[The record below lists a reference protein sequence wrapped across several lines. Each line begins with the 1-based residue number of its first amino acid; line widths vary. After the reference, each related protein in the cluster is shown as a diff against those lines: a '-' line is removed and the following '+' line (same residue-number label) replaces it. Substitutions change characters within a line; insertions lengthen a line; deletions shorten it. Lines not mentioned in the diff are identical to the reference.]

1 MQNKFPKGQVG
12 LLLLV
17 VMGIVVALVMSV
29 ASRSLSDTV
38 LSRQERESSAAFAV
52 AETGVEK
59 ALNILRTTPG
69 SVSNTTFDVGG
80 FVEGNYRVDSMTSYN
95 LYVKELDVAQL
106 DVAGFTGD
114 LEISWTKKGASN
126 EDLVCGTEGSGGSSS
141 AIEVT
146 AINGATMAVTR
157 NYYNSFNS
165 CGFSN
170 GFASS
175 ADGGTKYL
183 SRVSYYVVAGTT
195 ILRIKP
201 IYSGATISVAGSSL
215 PTQLYL
221 IKSRAVGGDAQKEI
235 EVTRGLNASPAI
247 FDFALMAGG
256 VITHL

>member
-52 AETGVEK
+52 AETGVER

-69 SVSNTTFDVGG
+69 SVNDTKFDVGG

-114 LEISWTKKGASN
+114 LEISWTKDSPSEN
-126 EDLVCGTEGSGGSSS
+126 LPCGEGSGHLA
-141 AIEVT
+141 AIEVVAISST
-146 AINGATMAVTR
+146 AVSR
-157 NYYNSFNS
+157 SYYNPYNCSP
-165 CGFSN
+165 GSN
-170 GFASS
+170 NFAESN
-175 ADGGTKYL
+175 DGGAEYRSTISYN
-183 SRVSYYVVAGTT
+183 VSGFTAV
-195 ILRIKP
+195 RIKP

>member
-1 MQNKFPKGQVG
+1 
-12 LLLLV
+12 
-17 VMGIVVALVMSV
+17 MSV

-52 AETGVEK
+52 AETGVER

-69 SVSNTTFDVGG
+69 SVNDTKFDVGG

-106 DVAGFTGD
+106 DVAGFTGN
-114 LEISWTKKGASN
+114 LEISWTKDSPSEN
-126 EDLVCGTEGSGGSSS
+126 LPCGEGSGHLA
-141 AIEVT
+141 AIEVVAISST
-146 AINGATMAVTR
+146 AVSR
-157 NYYNSFNS
+157 SYYNPYNCSP
-165 CGFSN
+165 GSN
-170 GFASS
+170 NFAESN
-175 ADGGTKYL
+175 DGGAEYRSTISYN
-183 SRVSYYVVAGTT
+183 VSGFTAV
-195 ILRIKP
+195 RIKP

-235 EVTRGLNASPAI
+235 EVTRGLNAPPAI

>member
-52 AETGVEK
+52 AETGVER

-69 SVSNTTFDVGG
+69 SVNNTRFDVGG

-106 DVAGFTGD
+106 DVAGFTGN
-114 LEISWTKKGASN
+114 LEISWTKDSPSEN
-126 EDLVCGTEGSGGSSS
+126 LPCGEGSGHLA
-141 AIEVT
+141 AIEVVAISST
-146 AINGATMAVTR
+146 AVSR
-157 NYYNSFNS
+157 SYYNPYNCSP
-165 CGFSN
+165 GSN
-170 GFASS
+170 NFAESN
-175 ADGGTKYL
+175 DGGAEYRSTISYN
-183 SRVSYYVVAGTT
+183 VSGFTAV
-195 ILRIKP
+195 RIKP

-235 EVTRGLNASPAI
+235 EVTRGLNAPPAI

>member
-52 AETGVEK
+52 AETGVER

-69 SVSNTTFDVGG
+69 SVNDTKFDVGG

-126 EDLVCGTEGSGGSSS
+126 EDLVCGTEGSGHLA
-141 AIEVT
+141 AIEVVAISST
-146 AINGATMAVTR
+146 AVSR
-157 NYYNSFNS
+157 SYYNPYNCSP
-165 CGFSN
+165 GSN
-170 GFASS
+170 NFAESN
-175 ADGGTKYL
+175 DGGAEYRSTISYN
-183 SRVSYYVVAGTT
+183 VSGFTAV
-195 ILRIKP
+195 RIKP